1 MRGNHILRTALP
13 LLAALWSVAAT
24 AQPGR
29 NDGFFSERPATTWEE
44 YLVSGNGTMGLM
56 VAGSPYD
63 EKLVLNHTELFL
75 PIHEPLVPPSQGNH
89 IARMRKMMGE
99 GDYQGA
105 ADLLVSTS
113 HADGFGAKRQSDLFV
128 PAFVLNL
135 KGRDNG
141 ASGYSRGVNFNT
153 GEVTVQWKDS
163 QGRRFKRRSFVSRTD
178 NVVVTEVSADG
189 GRIDIDI
196 DLALVKTFD
205 AKRKAKF
212 SLTDSFNIARHEQQ
226 ATATAF
232 SSLVWYA
239 KPWKGGYKGY
249 AGQVELTQSGGSAK
263 VSDGRVLIRN
273 ARRLLIVAEVAP
285 FKDID
290 EKPAERLRAHL
301 QSVGK
306 DYDGL
311 LSSHRAV
318 QTDLM
323 QRVSLS
329 LNADSATANLSAE
342 RLLALG
348 GKSTPLIERLFQA
361 ARYNIISATGTNPPN
376 LQGIWGA
383 TMTPPWAGDYTT
395 NGNLPTAVA
404 HCLCASTPELML
416 PLFNKLEAQMDYYRT
431 NARVLF
437 NCRGIHIP
445 SHICLHGYDNQFD
458 ATWPMTFWTAGAA
471 WFSMFYY
478 DYYLHTLDEDFLRD
492 RALPFMTEAA
502 AFYEVFLYADSTS
515 GQLIFCPSYSPEN
528 HPANSKSQACVN
540 ATMDI
545 AAAKALFRDI
555 IAASEHLGVNG
566 DKLPLWRAMLSK
578 MPAYGLNADGELREW
593 TWKDLADN
601 HQHRHASH
609 LLGLFYRHDPEIM
622 GNDSLREGVRR
633 AIEKRLDY
641 RTTSR
646 DGGVMAFGLSQL
658 ALPACAIG
666 DGELAGKMLAIA
678 AESYFNDNLMTT
690 HDPHKIFNTDMSGAF
705 PAIVIN
711 MLAYSDIGTVA
722 LLPAC
727 PAAWGEG
734 ELKGAS
740 LRGGIHM
747 DRLSWK
753 GAKCTVTLTSKADQ
767 TIKISLR
774 GGSPREVT
782 LTAGTPTT
790 VDF

>member
-1 MRGNHILRTALP
+1 MKRNNILRMALP
-13 LLAALWSVAAT
+13 LLAALWSMAAT
-24 AQPGR
+24 AQTGR

-56 VAGSPYD
+56 VAGNPYD
-63 EKLVLNHTELFL
+63 EKLVLNHSELFL
-75 PIHEPLVPPSQGNH
+75 PIHEPLIPPSQGNH
-89 IARMRKMMGE
+89 IERIRKMMAG

-105 ADLLVSTS
+105 ADLLVTTS

-128 PAFVLNL
+128 PAFILNI

-141 ASGYSRGVNFNT
+141 ANNYSRGVDFNT
-153 GEVTVQWKDS
+153 GEVTVQWKDCK
-163 QGRRFKRRSFVSRTD
+163 GNTHKRRSFVSRTD
-178 NVVVTEVSADG
+178 NVIVTEISCDG
-189 GRIDIDI
+189 GRINIEL
-196 DLALVKTFD
+196 DLTLATTFD
-205 AKRKAKF
+205 PKRKAKF
-212 SLTDSFNIARHEQQ
+212 SLTDSFNIARREQQ
-226 ATATAF
+226 AATTGF
-232 SSLVWYA
+232 SSCVWYA

-249 AGQVELTQSGGSAK
+249 AGQVELSLSGGTSK
-263 VSDGRVLIRN
+263 VSGDKVIVKN
-273 ARRLLIVAEVAP
+273 ARKLLIVAEVTP

-290 EKPAERLRAHL
+290 EKPAERLRSHL
-301 QSVGK
+301 ESVGR
-306 DYDGL
+306 DYDAL

-323 QRVSLS
+323 QRVSFS
-329 LNADSATANLSAE
+329 LNADSAAAKMSSE
-342 RLLALG
+342 KLLAFG
-348 GKSTPLIERLFQA
+348 GKSKALIERLFQA
-361 ARYNIISATGTNPPN
+361 ARYNIVSATGTNPPN

-404 HCLCASTPELML
+404 HYLAASTPELML
-416 PLFNKLEAQMDYYRT
+416 PLFNKLESQMDYYRT

-458 ATWPMTFWTAGAA
+458 TTWPMTFWTAGAA
-471 WFSMFYY
+471 WYSLFYY
-478 DYYLHTLDEDFLRD
+478 DYYLHTLDENFLRD

-502 AFYEVFLYADSTS
+502 AFYEDFLYTDSVS
-515 GQLIFCPSYSPEN
+515 GKLVFCPSYSPEN
-528 HPANSKSQACVN
+528 HPANSKSQACIN

-566 DKLPLWRAMLSK
+566 DKLPLWKTMLAQ
-578 MPAYGLNADGELREW
+578 MPAYELNADGELREW
-593 TWKDLADN
+593 TWKGLADN
-601 HQHRHASH
+601 HKHRHASH
-609 LLGLFYRHDPEIM
+609 LLGLYYRHDPEIM
-622 GNDSLREGVRR
+622 GSDSLREGVRR
-633 AIEKRLDY
+633 AIEKRLEY

-666 DGELAGKMLAIA
+666 DSELAGKMLAIA

-705 PAIVIN
+705 PAIVMN
-711 MLAYSDIGTVA
+711 MLVYSDVGTVA

-727 PAAWGEG
+727 PAEWNEG

-740 LRGGIHM
+740 LRGGIRM
-747 DRLSWK
+747 DSLSWK
-753 GAKCTVTLTSKADQ
+753 GASCTVTLTSKADQ
-767 TIKISLR
+767 TIQLSLR
-774 GGSPREVT
+774 GSSPRSVS
-782 LTAGTPTT
+782 LKAGTPVT
-790 VDF
+790 VNF